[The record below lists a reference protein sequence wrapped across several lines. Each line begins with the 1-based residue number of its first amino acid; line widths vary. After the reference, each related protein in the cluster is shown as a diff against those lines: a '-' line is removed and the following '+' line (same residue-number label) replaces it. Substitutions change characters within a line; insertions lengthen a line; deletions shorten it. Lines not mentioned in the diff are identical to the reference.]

1 MPPELWLPQHLRPAV
16 KRVKTVFYHNPTSG
30 HILVGFPEQF
40 ACPHK
45 GYVKIVC
52 ETAAEV
58 DRWSQ
63 KLRDQ
68 EKRHE
73 EMTDEQR
80 ESIEGPMRKAA
91 RAELYQKM
99 VNARNAMNREFCR
112 FAIEQIDAYEEN
124 LKKKKVESFMH
135 AEAFEDGK

>member
-1 MPPELWLPQHLRPAV
+1 MDLWLPQHLRAARKV
-16 KRVKTVFYHNPTSG
+16 TRVVFYENPTTG

-40 ACPHK
+40 PCPHK

-52 ETAAEV
+52 QNAADV
-58 DRWSQ
+58 DRWDK

-68 EKRHE
+68 ERRE
-73 EMTDEQR
+73 AEMTDEQR
-80 ESIEGPMRKAA
+80 EAVEAPMRRQA

-112 FAIEQIDAYEEN
+112 QAIAKIDEYEDMLRRN
-124 LKKKKVESFMH
+124 KTESYQH
-135 AEAFEDGK
+135 IVGFEDGK